1 MRSISCTLPYP
12 NQPTSPLG
20 FTNVKKL
27 VQTVDFIDA
36 FASFTYQL
44 RQCKEFSSF
53 HRDRPSIMAPTG
65 PCPIQP
71 ADHLAMPLAPPSLVL
86 PFRGWTHFAD
96 AATSKVELGGAYGL
110 GPE

>member
-1 MRSISCTLPYP
+1 
-12 NQPTSPLG
+12 
-20 FTNVKKL
+20 
-27 VQTVDFIDA
+27 
-36 FASFTYQL
+36 
-44 RQCKEFSSF
+44 
-53 HRDRPSIMAPTG
+53 MAPTG

-86 PFRGWTHFAD
+86 PFRGWTHLAD